1 MSLRTLYRRYRN
13 PLTSTDGRILYYNW
27 WNKQPADEIWF
38 TSFLQKRG
46 FLERYPK
53 VQFVFFSSLGNVN
66 LLRLDVLAH
75 PFKGR
80 CKHQHTGQIRQYVR
94 IYFNGENNHHPN
106 FTPYLYN
113 LLDYG
118 SIDLSLGFDYTD
130 DPRYLRFPLWI
141 LEMFPPQST
150 VDDIKRICNQLSC
163 QQWDSAIRN
172 RFCALVSG
180 NRGPNDPGAQRRT
193 RLVESLNAITLVD
206 CAGKLLHNTD
216 ELKERFG
223 DNKAEFL
230 KRYKFYICPENASV
244 EGYVTEKVF
253 HAIGSGCIPIYWGSN
268 NNPEPDILNH
278 DAILFW
284 NPDGD
289 NGDLMQQIEELH
301 NDPIRYREFFEQ
313 PRLKPEA
320 WQVVAGYFERLE
332 NHLNALFL

>member
-13 PLTSTDGRILYYNW
+13 PLASTDGRILYYNW

-38 TSFLQKRG
+38 TNFLQKRG

-53 VQFVFFSSLGNVN
+53 AQFVFFSSLGNVN

-80 CKHQHTGQIRQYVR
+80 CKHQHTGQSRQYVR
-94 IYFNGENNHHPN
+94 IYFNGENNHYPG
-106 FTPYLYN
+106 FAPYLHN
-113 LLDYG
+113 LLDHR

-130 DPRYLRFPLWI
+130 DPRYMRFPLWI
-141 LEMFPPQST
+141 LEMFPPEST
-150 VDDIKRICNQLSC
+150 EEDIRRICDRLSHQQLETS
-163 QQWDSAIRN
+163 RN

-180 NRGPNDPGAQRRT
+180 NRGPDDPGAILRT
-193 RLVESLNAITLVD
+193 AMVQQLNAIAQVD

-216 ELKERFG
+216 ELKTKFN

-230 KRYKFYICPENASV
+230 KQYRFYICPENASV
-244 EGYVTEKVF
+244 EGYVTEKLF
-253 HAIGSGCIPIYWGSN
+253 HCIGSGCIPIYWGADG
-268 NNPEPDILNH
+268 NPEPDILNH

-289 NGDLMQQIEELH
+289 NSALLHKIADLQHNPQQYK
-301 NDPIRYREFFEQ
+301 DFFEQ
-313 PRLKPEA
+313 PRLKDDA
-320 WQVVAGYFERLE
+320 WQVVATYFAELEKRLH
-332 NHLNALFL
+332 NLLR

>member
-13 PLTSTDGRILYYNW
+13 PLTSTDGRIRYYNW

-38 TSFLQKRG
+38 TNFLQKRG

-53 VQFVFFSSLGNVN
+53 AQFVFFSSLGNVN

-80 CKHQHTGQIRQYVR
+80 CKHQHTGQSRQYVR
-94 IYFNGENNHHPN
+94 IYFNGENNHYPG
-106 FTPYLYN
+106 FAPYLHN
-113 LLDYG
+113 LLDHR

-130 DPRYLRFPLWI
+130 DPRYMRFPLWI
-141 LEMFPPQST
+141 LEMFPPEST
-150 VDDIKRICNQLSC
+150 EEDIRRICDRLSHQQLETS
-163 QQWDSAIRN
+163 RN

-180 NRGPNDPGAQRRT
+180 NRGPDDPGAILRT
-193 RLVESLNAITLVD
+193 AMVQQLNAIAQVD

-216 ELKERFG
+216 ELKTKFN

-230 KRYKFYICPENASV
+230 KQYRFYICPENASV
-244 EGYVTEKVF
+244 EGYVTEKLF
-253 HAIGSGCIPIYWGSN
+253 HCIGSGCIPIYWGADG
-268 NNPEPDILNH
+268 NPEPDILNH

-289 NGDLMQQIEELH
+289 NSALLHKIADLQHNPQQYK
-301 NDPIRYREFFEQ
+301 DFFEQ
-313 PRLKPEA
+313 PRLKDDA
-320 WQVVAGYFERLE
+320 WQAVAAYFAELEKRLH
-332 NHLNALFL
+332 NLLR

>member
-13 PLTSTDGRILYYNW
+13 PLTSTDGHILYYNW

-38 TSFLQKRG
+38 TGFLKHRG
-46 FLERYPK
+46 FIQRYPK
-53 VQFVFFSSLGNVN
+53 TRFVFFSSLGSVN
-66 LLRLDVLAH
+66 LLKLDVLAH
-75 PFKGR
+75 PFNGW
-80 CKHQHTGQIRQYVR
+80 CKHQHTGQNRRYIR
-94 IYFNGENNHHPN
+94 IYFNGENNHYPG
-106 FTPYLYN
+106 FAPYLYN
-113 LLDYG
+113 LLNHH

-130 DPRYLRFPLWI
+130 DSRYLRFPLWL

-150 VDDIKRICNQLSC
+150 VDDIKRICNQLSL
-163 QQWDSAIRN
+163 QTLEPSRS

-180 NRGPNDPGAQRRT
+180 NRGPDDPGAQRRT
-193 RLVESLNAITLVD
+193 SIVESLNTIAPVD
-206 CAGKLLHNTD
+206 CAGLLLHNTD
-216 ELKERFG
+216 ELKTRFN

-230 KRYKFYICPENASV
+230 KQYKFYICPENASV

-253 HAIGSGCIPIYWGSN
+253 HAIGAGCIPIYWGSN

-332 NHLNALFL
+332 NHLNDLLY